1 MNLVTSSV
9 PVVGLFKDYAT
20 GTQFDVVLGKPM
32 LNNFSYLKNMIVTLD
47 LTDSP
52 TYYLCRDYIIPALQG
67 VVNSMT
73 KAQKEDQYTVCKAT
87 ADSLASHQT
96 EGVGAAQLGKSVH
109 LKDKTLGVDQT
120 KYLTAISGP
129 EYMIAKGQN
138 HQDLMTGEFTRTT
151 LEQSL
156 RGTAEYLQEE
166 QDEDQKEWT
175 ELERVKLSTD

>member
-20 GTQFDVVLGKPM
+20 GTKFDVVLGKPM
-32 LNNFSYLKNMIVTLD
+32 LNNFSYLKNMVVSLD

-52 TYYLCRDYIIPALQG
+52 TYYLCRDYVTPALQG

-73 KAQKEDQYTVCKAT
+73 KDQKEDQYNACKST
-87 ADSLASHQT
+87 ADSLATHQT
-96 EGVGAAQLGKSVH
+96 EGVGAAQLGQSVH
-109 LKDKTLGVDQT
+109 LKDNTLGVDKT

-138 HQDLMTGEFTRTT
+138 HQDLMGGEFTRTT
-151 LEQSL
+151 LEQRL
-156 RGTAEYLQEE
+156 RDTAVYLQSE
-166 QDEDQKEWT
+166 QD
-175 ELERVKLSTD
+175 